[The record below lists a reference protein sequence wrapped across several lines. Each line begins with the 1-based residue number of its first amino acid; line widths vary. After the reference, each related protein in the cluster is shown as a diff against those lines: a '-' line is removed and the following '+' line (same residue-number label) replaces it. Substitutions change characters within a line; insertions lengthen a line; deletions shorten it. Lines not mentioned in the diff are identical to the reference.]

1 MSIAEG
7 QDPLFYSSDP
17 VGRSL
22 HILEFPLVRQ
32 KLAALTSLTLAR
44 EEALSITPSPDPDD
58 IASRQQET
66 LEARRFIEGHGTLD
80 LSGVGDVGLSVQRAA
95 LEGTLKGGELRE
107 VHDTLRAC
115 RTVRATLA
123 GRKEL
128 PLLFALARSLPDL
141 RTLERDLASSV
152 DPTGAVLDGASPA
165 LKGLRAQAQEAHARL
180 VDALERAIR
189 RLRRENVLQEP
200 LITERNGRLVL
211 LVKME
216 MRHRVSGI
224 VHDISDSGSTAFVEP
239 LQAVSLGNQWREA
252 SLAAQREEERILR
265 ILSSKVGFHSDD
277 ILRTLE
283 ILAKLDLAMAKG
295 RYSLA
300 IGGAPPV
307 FIEAEG
313 ACVSLTQARHPLLQ
327 AAVVPIDISV
337 GGEHGILLITGPN
350 AGGKTV
356 ALKTLGL
363 LAIMAQAGLHVPAR
377 QCALTTFDAVYA
389 DIGDQQSIERSLSSF
404 SSHLQNLRTITERAT
419 SRSLVLLDELGTSTD
434 PEEGAALA
442 KAVLSYFTGQGIP
455 CVATTH
461 HRDVAAYVQERP
473 GMTNASVEL
482 DSRTLEP
489 TYNLTTG
496 LPGRSYALTIA
507 SRMGIDPQILQQA
520 RSLLSVEHRQ
530 AEELL
535 RQLEEERYLAEQ
547 QRKAAQEEL
556 VRTQEARRELEEKLG
571 ALEEQETAILE
582 EARHQLQAQADEL
595 WKRLQRAERAL
606 TLPDATPQLKEQRA
620 EVALVRN
627 ELRSA
632 RWQPPASADADW
644 IKELK
649 PGEYVY
655 VRGIP
660 QPVEVLSP
668 LSEHNTV
675 EVLLGTLKAR
685 LPSYQLAKK
694 AQAPSFSLPEGISLS
709 RASTPSVSAELD
721 LRGLRVEEAEDRLE
735 EFLDKAVLQGL
746 SVVKVVHGGGTGAL
760 RSMVRERLRGHPLV
774 KASRPE
780 EGRPSDGVTVVE
792 LS

>member
-1 MSIAEG
+1 M
-7 QDPLFYSSDP
+7 
-17 VGRSL
+17 
-22 HILEFPLVRQ
+22 EFPLVRQ
-32 KLAALTSLTLAR
+32 KLAALTSLALAR
-44 EEALSITPSPDPDD
+44 EEALSITPSSEPSD

-66 LEARRFIEGHGTLD
+66 LEARRFIEGHGALD
-80 LSGVGDVGLSVQRAA
+80 LSGVGDVGLLVQRAA
-95 LEGTLKGGELRE
+95 LEGALKGGELRE
-107 VHDTLRAC
+107 VHNTLRAS

-123 GRKEL
+123 GCKNL
-128 PLLFALARSLPDL
+128 PLLFTLARSLSDL
-141 RTLERDLASSV
+141 HPLEKDLASSV
-152 DPTGAVLDGASPA
+152 DPAGAVPDGASPA
-165 LKGLRAQAQEAHARL
+165 LKGLRTEAQEAHARL

-211 LVKME
+211 LVKIE
-216 MRHRVSGI
+216 MRHRVPGI
-224 VHDISDSGSTAFVEP
+224 VHDVSDSGSTAFVEP

-265 ILSSKVGFHSDD
+265 ILSSKVRLHSSD

-283 ILAKLDLAMAKG
+283 VLAMLDLAMAKG

-300 IGGAPPV
+300 INGTPPV
-307 FIEAEG
+307 FIEAAG
-313 ACVSLTQARHPLLQ
+313 ACVSLAQARHPLLQ

-337 GGEHGILLITGPN
+337 GGERSILLITGPN

-363 LAIMAQAGLHVPAR
+363 LTIMAQAGLHVPAR

-404 SSHLQNLRTITERAT
+404 SSHLQNLGAIAERAT

-442 KAVLSYFTGQGIP
+442 KAFLSYFASQVIP

-461 HRDVAAYVQERP
+461 HRDVAAYVQERQ
-473 GMTNASVEL
+473 GMANASVEL
-482 DSRTLEP
+482 DPRTLEP
-489 TYNLTTG
+489 TYKLTTG

-507 SRMGIDPQILQQA
+507 SRMGIDPQTLRQA
-520 RSLLSVEHRQ
+520 RSLLSVEHRH

-535 RQLEEERYLAEQ
+535 CQLEEERYLAEQ

-556 VRTQEARRELEEKLG
+556 VRTEETRRELEEKLG
-571 ALEEQETAILE
+571 ALEEQKTAFLE

-595 WKRLQRAERAL
+595 WKCLQRAERAL
-606 TLPDATPQLKEQRA
+606 TPSKTTPWLKEQRT
-620 EVALVRN
+620 EVSRVRN

-632 RWQPPASADADW
+632 RWQAPASADANW
-644 IKELK
+644 VKELK

-660 QPVEVLSP
+660 RPVEVLSP
-668 LSEHNTV
+668 FSEHNAV
-675 EVLLGTLKAR
+675 EVLLGTIKAR

-694 AQAPSFSLPEGISLS
+694 AQAPSLSLPEGISLS
-709 RASTPSVSAELD
+709 RASTPSVSTEMD
-721 LRGLRVEEAEDRLE
+721 LRGLRVEEAETRLD
-735 EFLDKAVLQGL
+735 EFLDKAILQGL

-774 KASRPE
+774 KASRPQ

-792 LS
+792 LG